1 MIRLFISV
9 FGFACIKITHY
20 QLKGTV
26 SDILF
31 LMHHFHRAMQKLN
44 YQLQSLKYH
53 IGSDEK
59 KIKQGNKIT
68 QHSRGGGV
76 AKKYL
81 PMLVVGDTKALC
93 D

>member
-1 MIRLFISV
+1 ML
-9 FGFACIKITHY
+9 GFACIKKTHY

-31 LMHHFHRAMQKLN
+31 LMHHFHRAMQKLS

-59 KIKQGNKIT
+59 KTGKQNYAT
-68 QHSRGGGV
+68 FPGGGGGEM
-76 AKKYL
+76 AKYL